1 MTKHLRGFTL
11 IESIIVI
18 IVMGIAMLTIVHFL
32 SPQITRSADPHYQ
45 SRASALSQSL
55 MSQILSRN
63 FDEQNNQLGGD
74 LRCTHDGTSL
84 SGSRPTC
91 SGFPGS
97 AFALG
102 PNDIAGSPPS
112 AEPVFG
118 FDDVDDFIGCWTTS
132 TPLGACKDLNLLL
145 NDSGADSGYH
155 NFYVDIVVSYA
166 PPCTPSAASSCGK
179 MLKKID
185 MSITAGKQP
194 PFTLTAYRGNY

>member
-45 SRASALSQSL
+45 SRASALGQSL

-63 FDEQNNQLGGD
+63 FDEQNNQLGGG
-74 LRCTHDGTSL
+74 LRCDTS
-84 SGSRPTC
+84 TC
-91 SGFPGS
+91 SGFTS
-97 AFALG
+97 VVLG
-102 PNDIAGSPPS
+102 PDGTETPS
-112 AEPVFG
+112 QYN
-118 FDDVDDFIGCWTTS
+118 DVDDFIGCWTTS

-145 NDSGADSGYH
+145 NDSGADSSYH
-155 NFYVDIVVSYA
+155 NFYVDIAVSYA

-185 MSITAGKQP
+185 MTITAGKQP